1 MSPDQCYS
9 ENPASAV
16 RNRRS
21 ICSESLRFTHTIV
34 YFHLTFNTIG
44 TIYSA
49 YTNNDIPMV
58 AFIVFVYFGYFIV
71 DHCLVVF
78 DRLPSDEESPR
89 KVLLKVTIWSFTSAI
104 LFGFAYQFST
114 FMSPVVFLPMYGIAI
129 ASSAIL
135 FYVHFIYDAQRGCY
149 YKAGGGAKSFEIL
162 SSPGSTDRDIDP
174 DDISTLEKV

>member
-1 MSPDQCYS
+1 MSPDHCGS
-9 ENPASAV
+9 ENPTSPD

-21 ICSESLRFTHTIV
+21 ICSESLRFTHAIA

-44 TIYSA
+44 TVYSA

-71 DHCLVVF
+71 DHCLIVF
-78 DRLPSDEESPR
+78 NRLPSDEESPR
-89 KVLLKVTIWSFTSAI
+89 KVLLRVTIWSLTSAI

-114 FMSPVVFLPMYGIAI
+114 FMSPVVVLTMYGIAT

-135 FYVHFIYDAQRGCY
+135 FYVHFIYDARRGCY
-149 YKAGGGAKSFEIL
+149 YKSFEIL
-162 SSPGSTDRDIDP
+162 SSTGSTDRDDFDP
-174 DDISTLEKV
+174 DDIKTLEKV